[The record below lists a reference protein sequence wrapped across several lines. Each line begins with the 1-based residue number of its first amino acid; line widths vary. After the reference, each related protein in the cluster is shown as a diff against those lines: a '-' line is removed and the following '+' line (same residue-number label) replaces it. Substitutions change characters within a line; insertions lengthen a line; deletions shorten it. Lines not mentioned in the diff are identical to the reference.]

1 MSQCQCPNVFL
12 EAHQCLTRAC
22 WLESRL
28 GRRATAANANSKN
41 PSLLNRLEAPGIQ
54 APLPM
59 FARAILVLKF
69 VVTQEAP
76 ACWPRVGAS
85 ASQVFGF
92 PPGFCRSK
100 AGDAIKG
107 VEVEAFCLATYQD
120 PLRYILTD
128 FEVCVCACLPVKSGV
143 SSQLLSD
150 RSLGCVRRGA
160 APRRQGPYL
169 FASSNQGWR

>member
-1 MSQCQCPNVFL
+1 
-12 EAHQCLTRAC
+12 
-22 WLESRL
+22 
-28 GRRATAANANSKN
+28 
-41 PSLLNRLEAPGIQ
+41 
-54 APLPM
+54 M

-92 PPGFCRSK
+92 CRSK

-107 VEVEAFCLATYQD
+107 AEVEAFCLATYQD

-150 RSLGCVRRGA
+150 RSLGCVGGGA
-160 APRRQGPYL
+160 APRHQGPYL
-169 FASSNQGWR
+169 FASSNQGSR